1 ADLHGRIRCSVRA
14 VDRFAR
20 ATLFVA
26 VGDHLWRWSWHWR
39 MPSCLNCLS
48 GRIYPPHVRSTG
60 AGWALGLGRVGAIV
74 GPLLGGV
81 LLGLG
86 FPAKDIFVAA
96 AIPVFAVTVLMA
108 ILGRLRRSE

>member
-1 ADLHGRIRCSVRA
+1 VLSIGLLEPRFSALSVIICGA
-14 VDRFAR
+14 G
-20 ATLFVA
+20 
-26 VGDHLWRWSWHWR
+26 VGIAGCQAGLISQ
-39 MPSCLNCLS
+39 S
-48 GRIYPPHVRSTG
+48 GTIYPPPIRSTG

-86 FPAKDIFVAA
+86 FRAKELFVAA
-96 AIPVFAVTVLMA
+96 AVLRFAVAVLMA